1 MRKII
6 VSAFMT
12 LDGVIEKPGE
22 LGWAFK
28 FDRGPEG
35 NAVKMDEI
43 SEAGALLLGRT
54 TYEGFAQAWPQQTG
68 EFADKMNGM
77 PKYVVSGTLKDPR
90 WENTTVIALDDVA
103 ELKRQP
109 GDDILVN
116 GSAKLVQALAERGLV
131 DEYRLMVYPILLGGG
146 QRLFGDDAEE
156 AALELV
162 TAEPVGSDG
171 VMMLTYRP
179 RHRTVTSADGTS
191 IAYDRVG
198 AGPAVVLV
206 QGAFSTR
213 HDPIMAGIAGTLASR
228 FTVYNYDR
236 RGRGDSG
243 DVAPYSVQREI
254 EDLTALIE
262 AAGGEAMVFGG
273 SSGGALALEAA
284 AAGAPITKLAV
295 FEPPYATGP
304 GRTLPSAR
312 ELAALAEEG
321 RRGDAVEL
329 FLTEGAEMPPE
340 AVAGMKAQPF
350 WPQIEAVAHTL
361 AYEAAVVGDGPVP
374 DRLSEVSVP
383 TVVLAGSASS
393 DRMRDAAEA
402 VTGRLAD
409 ARLTPLEGQ
418 AHGQADPVAI
428 GQAVEEFFTS

>member
-1 MRKII
+1 
-6 VSAFMT
+6 
-12 LDGVIEKPGE
+12 
-22 LGWAFK
+22 
-28 FDRGPEG
+28 
-35 NAVKMDEI
+35 
-43 SEAGALLLGRT
+43 
-54 TYEGFAQAWPQQTG
+54 
-68 EFADKMNGM
+68 
-77 PKYVVSGTLKDPR
+77 
-90 WENTTVIALDDVA
+90 
-103 ELKRQP
+103 P

-162 TAEPVGSDG
+162 KAEPVGSDG

-206 QGAFSTR
+206 QGACSTR

-273 SSGGALALEAA
+273 SSG
-284 AAGAPITKLAV
+284 
-295 FEPPYATGP
+295 
-304 GRTLPSAR
+304 
-312 ELAALAEEG
+312 
-321 RRGDAVEL
+321 
-329 FLTEGAEMPPE
+329 
-340 AVAGMKAQPF
+340 
-350 WPQIEAVAHTL
+350 
-361 AYEAAVVGDGPVP
+361 
-374 DRLSEVSVP
+374 
-383 TVVLAGSASS
+383 
-393 DRMRDAAEA
+393 
-402 VTGRLAD
+402 
-409 ARLTPLEGQ
+409 
-418 AHGQADPVAI
+418 
-428 GQAVEEFFTS
+428 